1 MRNFSKMSICF
12 DLDGTLIDTAPDL
25 VRVLDLVIAEEGLP
39 ATDFT
44 QARNAVGY
52 GSRALIKGAFE
63 RAEHMVSQEREDEL
77 QQLFLK
83 LYADDIC
90 QLSQPFPGVVN
101 TLKFLKNNGAELSI
115 CTNKPGYLA
124 RPLMQALE
132 LTSLF
137 QRIVGSD
144 DLVRN
149 KPYADHIYKSAGH
162 RGKNGPII
170 MVGDS
175 RPDVLAAM
183 NAKVPSIV
191 MSYGYSTI
199 PIIKLGA
206 DCILRN
212 FREIPS
218 ALERLLPS

>member
-1 MRNFSKMSICF
+1 MSICL

-44 QARNAVGY
+44 QARKAVGY
-52 GSRALIKGAFE
+52 GSRALIKGAFK
-63 RAEHMVSQEREDEL
+63 RADHKVSQEREDEL

-90 QLSQPFPGVVN
+90 QLSLLFPVRVN
-101 TLKFLKNNGAELSI
+101 TLKFLKNSGAELSI

-124 RPLMQALE
+124 RPLIEALE

-149 KPYADHIYKSAGH
+149 KPFADHIFKSAGH
-162 RGKNGPII
+162 RGKNRPIV

-183 NAKVPSIV
+183 SAKVPSIV

-199 PIIKLGA
+199 PVIKLGA